1 MRNTRPTKNSFTA
14 RLLAQYKPGDVFSS
28 FDFRRSG
35 VSLST
40 VRSTFSRLTRKGVIL
55 RLSGGYYAVPRISR
69 VSGRPLYPDSL
80 AVAKAVARRSRSKF
94 MPSGAI
100 LANKYLLSE
109 QVPARDEFLVRSGPR
124 EIRMGTAVVRFLR
137 AEKGELAMADTLQ
150 GELTLAL
157 SYVGSMAQDGQRV
170 RSCLSQA
177 LNADGKS
184 KLNAWAPSAPE
195 WIRPLISNLL

>member
-1 MRNTRPTKNSFTA
+1 MRDTRPTKSTFTA
-14 RLLAQYKPGDVFSS
+14 RLLAQYKPGEVFSS

-35 VSLST
+35 VPLST

-69 VSGRPLYPDSL
+69 VSGRPLYPDSV
-80 AVAKAVARRSRSKF
+80 AVARAVARRSRSKF

-100 LANKYLLSE
+100 LANKYQLSD
-109 QVPARDEFLVRSGPR
+109 QVPARDEFLVGSGPR
-124 EIRMGTAVVRFLR
+124 EIRMGAAVVRFLR
-137 AEKGELAMADTLQ
+137 AEKEELAMAGTLQ

-157 SYVGSMAQDGQRV
+157 SFVGTMVQDGRRV
-170 RSCLSQA
+170 RSCLARA

-184 KLNAWAPSAPE
+184 ELNSWAPSAPE
-195 WIRPLISNLL
+195 WIRPLISNLP